1 MHKGDW
7 NYIRNLNRRVILE
20 EIVKNASLSRS
31 ELARITGLNKATIS
45 TQVNDLLEQ
54 GLVIETRTEA
64 LDTPG
69 RKPIIIEMNEN
80 AGFTVGIDIDELS
93 TNIIFC
99 DLKGRR
105 LHQKQL
111 HLDTYHFESMLDELI
126 QQLQT
131 EIGVFQNGSS
141 IPPLAGIGV
150 GIHGIVNNDSQIVY
164 TPKQQWV
171 DLDVKTRLE
180 QAFDAPVHVDN
191 SANLSVY
198 AEHVY
203 AKHGSDLF
211 CLTLYSGIGLGMV
224 KDSVIYRGYQGFA
237 GEIGHMIIEPDG
249 KPCPCGNHG
258 CWELYAS
265 NKAFFKLLHES
276 GDEFHTQE
284 QVSKHLETTDA
295 EQEIAEY
302 IFYLSI
308 GVNNV
313 INIFNPE
320 RIIINSPLFASMPEL
335 LDRVEAS
342 LQSKFNNY
350 DELKISGLNE
360 DACALGAAAL
370 AFKKFLGVHHV
381 DHSASFPS
389 SQ

>member
-45 TQVNDLLEQ
+45 TQINDLLEQ

-69 RKPIIIEMNEN
+69 RKPIIIEMNER
-80 AGFTVGIDIDELS
+80 AGFTIGVDIDELS

-131 EIGVFQNGSS
+131 EIDAFQSGSS
-141 IPPLAGIGV
+141 AAPLAGIGI

-164 TPKQQWV
+164 TPKQEWV
-171 DLDVKTRLE
+171 NLDVKTRLE
-180 QAFDAPVHVDN
+180 EAFDAPVHVDN
-191 SANLSVY
+191 SANLAVY

-224 KDSVIYRGYQGFA
+224 KDSVIYRGHQGFA

-276 GDEFHTQE
+276 GDEFHTQD
-284 QVSKHLETTDA
+284 QVSKHLETMDA

-302 IFYLSI
+302 IYYLSI

-320 RIIINSPLFASMPEL
+320 RIIINSPLFASKPDL
-335 LDRVEAS
+335 LERVEAS

-350 DELKISGLNE
+350 EQLKISSLNE

-381 DHSASFPS
+381 DHSASFS
-389 SQ
+389 I

>member
-7 NYIRNLNRRVILE
+7 NYIRNLNRRLILE

-45 TQVNDLLEQ
+45 TQINDLLEQ

-69 RKPIIIEMNEN
+69 RKPIIIEMNER

-93 TNIIFC
+93 TNIVFC

-111 HLDTYHFESMLDELI
+111 HLDTSHFESMLEALI
-126 QQLQT
+126 QQLRA
-131 EIGVFQNGSS
+131 EIEVFQNVSS
-141 IPPLAGIGV
+141 APPLAGIGIGV
-150 GIHGIVNNDSQIVY
+150 HGIVDNDSQIVY

-171 DLDVKTRLE
+171 DVDVKTRLE
-180 QAFDAPVHVDN
+180 AAFEAPVHVDN
-191 SANLSVY
+191 SANLAVY

-203 AKHGSDLF
+203 AEHVPDLF

-224 KDSVIYRGYQGFA
+224 KDAVIYRGHQGFA
-237 GEIGHMIIEPDG
+237 GEIGHMIIEPNG

-265 NKAFFKLLHES
+265 NKAFLKLLHDHGS
-276 GDEFHTQE
+276 EFHTKE
-284 QVSKHLETTDA
+284 QIRKHLASAGAAQVVD
-295 EQEIAEY
+295 EY

-320 RIIINSPLFASMPEL
+320 RVIINSPLFASKPEL
-335 LDRVEAS
+335 LDKVRHS
-342 LQSKFNNY
+342 LRSKFNNY
-350 DELKISGLNE
+350 QELKLSSLNE

-370 AFKKFLGVHHV
+370 AFKKFLGVHQV
-381 DHSASFPS
+381 DHSASFEL
-389 SQ
+389 